1 MVHVVSL
8 LVFYCD
14 NSSSNP
20 AKVYNFYAKNIPRLA
35 TLPTVLQYP
44 NPWFQNL
51 PKWRWLTGFESR
63 TCFEHVQ
70 TFWTRLSPPKSFSR
84 FLHFGKTF
92 SIGLEWVSLGST
104 TKWRFITWRF
114 VRCGFIW
121 FSVTRWLYYYSIFG
135 HLQNDKLPSNIK
147 MTKLEQHFDKNHP
160 QKLPKDF

>member
-1 MVHVVSL
+1 MIIEHLELWFML
-8 LVFYCD
+8 LAC
-14 NSSSNP
+14 SSS
-20 AKVYNFYAKNIPRLA
+20 
-35 TLPTVLQYP
+35 TVTIRVRIQLKSTIFMLKI
-44 NPWFQNL
+44 FQDWPL
-51 PKWRWLTGFESR
+51 YQLYSSTPILGFESR